1 VPVAVVIDSGADLPP
16 DLASSHR
23 IVVIPLLIAFGNES
37 FRDGVDLPPAAFW
50 ERLAGR
56 RGRDAVPSTASPPPE
71 AFANAY
77 RRAADGGADAVVSV
91 HLSSEL
97 SSTADHA
104 RSGAR
109 EAGVPVPV
117 QVVDSRLVGVGLG
130 LVALH
135 AARAASDGDG
145 PERVAGAAKD
155 AAGRVELSAAL
166 ETVELL
172 RRGGRVGPVRAA
184 LSDALRIRPV
194 LTMRDGSP
202 ELVAKCR
209 TRARALDHLVSR
221 ASGPAAAAA
230 VTVGGPASQAGDLAD
245 RVAEACGVRP
255 FVSPMGAAIGA
266 HLGPGA
272 IGVAVLRPGETGA

>member
-1 VPVAVVIDSGADLPP
+1 MPVAVVTDSGADLPP

-23 IVVIPLLIAFGNES
+23 IVVVPLLVAFGDES
-37 FRDGVDLPPAAFW
+37 FHDGVDLPPAAFW

-56 RGRDAVPSTASPPPE
+56 RGRDALPSTASPPPG
-71 AFANAY
+71 AFADAY
-77 RRAADGGADAVVSV
+77 RSAAERGDDAVVSV
-91 HLSSEL
+91 HLTSEL
-97 SSTADHA
+97 SSTAEHA

-109 EAGVPVPV
+109 EPSIPVPV
-117 QVVDSRLVGVGLG
+117 HVVDSRLVGVGLG
-130 LVALH
+130 LVVLH
-135 AARAASDGDG
+135 AARVASGGGG
-145 PERVAGAAKD
+145 PERVAGAAQD

-172 RRGGRVGPVRAA
+172 RRGGRVGLVRGA
-184 LSDALRIRPV
+184 LSDALRVRPI
-194 LTMRDGSP
+194 LTMRDGAP

-209 TRARALDHLVSR
+209 TRARALDHLVAR
-221 ASGPAAAAA
+221 AAGPAAAAA
-230 VTVGGPASQAGDLAD
+230 VTVGGPVSLARDLAD

-272 IGVAVLRPGETGA
+272 IGVAVLRPAKTGA